1 MYKKVV
7 TNKMSNIPKIN
18 LQFEPSTFQDRK
30 AYLQKNYNW
39 SILNNYGGQLDKFI
53 SDFVTQYDKR
63 FSDQI
68 HKTPQPSEVVDAR
81 MDSYGYS
88 WATLKDRID
97 SIEQNTTRFK
107 YSGGNSKAISVLE
120 LRDLSTK
127 SNNFSYEKIKSLAK
141 INIGATGWA
150 STTVANLSTQKI
162 D

>member
-1 MYKKVV
+1 MVSKL
-7 TNKMSNIPKIN
+7 MANIPKVN
-18 LQFEPSTFQDRK
+18 LKYEPSTFQDRT

-39 SILNNYGGQLDKFI
+39 SVLSNYTGQLSNSI
-53 SDFVTQYDKR
+53 SNFMKEYDQR
-63 FSDQI
+63 FNDQI